1 MLMTKTRIYLL
12 GLLCSG
18 KTTLGKHLAS
28 YLDYQFVDMDAMIE
42 DKEGKTIPD
51 IFATE
56 GKGYFQKVEQEIL
69 INTLDLENAVISTG
83 GGAPCFSD
91 NMEVINQHGTSIFID
106 VDPEEIVRRLNLPKG
121 TEHRPLLQG
130 KEEDA
135 LLKEIRDKLEHHRP
149 FYEQAHGH
157 IEGNSLHVNDL
168 INWVKHHK

>member
-1 MLMTKTRIYLL
+1 MTKTRIYLL
-12 GLLCSG
+12 GLPSSG

-42 DKEGKTIPD
+42 NKEGKTIPD

-56 GKGYFQKVEQEIL
+56 GKCYFRKVEQEIL
-69 INTLDLENAVISTG
+69 INTLDLENTVISTG
-83 GGAPCFSD
+83 GGMPCFSD

-130 KEEDA
+130 KEDDV
-135 LLKEIRDKLEHHRP
+135 LLKEIRDKLEDHRP
-149 FYEQAHGH
+149 FYEQAYGH